1 MENREIKFRGLTV
14 SGKWVYGL
22 LARPLKAGI
31 FSPHVKADHWYIS
44 NSVGV
49 PFAFEVRPETVG
61 QYTGLKD
68 ADGVESYQ
76 DDRVECL
83 IDGEAYG
90 EPDII
95 GFEKGAFWLRRRN
108 RSMASWLEIEEY
120 QGKEVVADF
129 RVIGNIHESPPPAA
143 Q

>member
-1 MENREIKFRGLTV
+1 MENREIKFRGREYID
-14 SGKWVYGL
+14 GDRVYGFFTTYDGR
-22 LARPLKAGI
+22 AYIKSIERNQRFGCGI
-31 FSPHVKADHWYIS
+31 
-44 NSVGV
+44 
-49 PFAFEVRPETVG
+49 EVRPETVG

-68 ADGVESYQ
+68 ADGVEIYQ